1 MCRSSIKVLNL
12 INLHRVMT
20 GKTAL
25 QFNTKHKLLQA
36 KIVMTAQIVQLGP
49 NVCTN
54 DNQTLIFADK
64 QCATEGD
71 QSQ

>member
-1 MCRSSIKVLNL
+1 
-12 INLHRVMT
+12 MT